1 MDKQILIEGIR
12 KLEEQIAERLNRIN
26 QTSDKLRRFIEPET
40 SNKEKL
46 NVLFNLL
53 QKETIYLRDLYQT
66 MIFKT
71 ALLAKL
77 EETKDIRLN

>member
-1 MDKQILIEGIR
+1 MDKQTLIEGIR

-53 QKETIYLRDLYQT
+53 QRETIYLRDLYQT
-66 MIFKT
+66 MIFKM